1 MINMTVKNLVN
12 DGLQEWQWQ
21 EDQQGDTRPAPFG
34 ETNLQPRRTTIVHH
48 SSCNKNFQKSKTT
61 LKIVFISYSVNV
73 DEDGQDERGSHGD
86 QGQRSQPGQTGEQVE
101 VGTRRGREIHCA
113 CAKAN
118 IVWIFQPIGGLD
130 GKKTPA
136 NRRSGW
142 KKNASQQEGWMVHKT
157 PANRRA
163 GW

>member
-1 MINMTVKNLVN
+1 MIVCRN
-12 DGLQEWQWQ
+12 GS
-21 EDQQGDTRPAPFG
+21 G
-34 ETNLQPRRTTIVHH
+34 RRTSRETPDQRHSVKPTYNQEEQTIVHH

-130 GKKTPA
+130 GKKRQPI
-136 NRRSGW
+136 GGLDG
-142 KKNASQQEGWMVHKT
+142 KKRQPIGGLDGT
-157 PANRRA
+157 
-163 GW
+163 